1 VGKKYEKEIEEII
14 DRSNDSNISKRKPPI
29 NYYWRGLTSKYPRL
43 LQAILLVFV
52 VFLSSAFI
60 GIEFSLITSILF
72 LLFLYGFQKYQ
83 NHQATHKYKKK
94 WRGKEVD

>member
-83 NHQATHKYKKK
+83 KHQATHKYKKK